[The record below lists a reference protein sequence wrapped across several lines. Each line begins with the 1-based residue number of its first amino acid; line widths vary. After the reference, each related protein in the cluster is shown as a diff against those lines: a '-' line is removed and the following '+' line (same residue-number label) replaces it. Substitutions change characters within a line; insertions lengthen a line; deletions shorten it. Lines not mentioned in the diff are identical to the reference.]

1 MPVLRGGDPRR
12 GEEVQALQEMAERR
26 ARVTNLDRDAAGKR
40 TVYNGNGTR
49 NATKQ
54 KSRRVVCHGF
64 GFSGSYMHSSRFVA
78 AVLYVFCREILISK

>member
-1 MPVLRGGDPRR
+1 MPVLRGGNPRR

-26 ARVTNLDRDAAGKR
+26 SHVTNHGRDSAGKR

-64 GFSGSYMHSSRFVA
+64 GFSGSYMHNSRFVA
-78 AVLYVFCREILISK
+78 TVLYIFWREILISK